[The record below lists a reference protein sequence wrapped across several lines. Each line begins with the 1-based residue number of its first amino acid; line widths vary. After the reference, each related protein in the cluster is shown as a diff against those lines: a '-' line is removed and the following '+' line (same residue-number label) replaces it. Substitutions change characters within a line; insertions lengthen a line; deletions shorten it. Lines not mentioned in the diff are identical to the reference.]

1 MFNVTF
7 YVGEEYLLNGT
18 MQFFPRQEEKIRF
31 WGILYQV
38 IDVTYVLKPGNFT
51 VTEVLITLKRF

>member
-18 MQFFPRQEEKIRF
+18 MQFLPRQEEKIRF
-31 WGILYQV
+31 RGIFYQV
-38 IDVTYVLKPGNFT
+38 IDVAYVLKPGNFAI
-51 VTEVLITLKRF
+51 TEVLITLKRF

>member
-18 MQFFPRQEEKIRF
+18 MQFLPRREEKIRF
-31 WGILYQV
+31 WDILYQV
-38 IDVTYVLKPGNFT
+38 IDVAYVLKPGNFT

>member
-18 MQFFPRQEEKIRF
+18 MQFLPRQEEKIRF

-38 IDVTYVLKPGNFT
+38 IDIVYVLKPGNFT